1 MHESR
6 IAAPYAKSLLE
17 LAQEK
22 GVLEEV
28 QKDMAG
34 FAKICN
40 ENKQLVRILK
50 NPVLKHEKK
59 LSILTALFKG
69 KVNPITFS
77 IFQILTKKN
86 REAFLYDI
94 AIEFGNQYRKA
105 KGIQKAVLT
114 TATPITEEQRAAF
127 VKMVENGQ
135 TKKVELEERIDDS
148 IMGGFVLN
156 IGGDRQIDQSIK
168 TKLLQLKSKFK
179 DNPFISKY

>member
-40 ENKQLVRILK
+40 ENRQLVTVLR
-50 NPVLKHEKK
+50 NPVIKHGKK
-59 LSILTALFKG
+59 LAILTDLFKG

-94 AIEFGNQYRKA
+94 AVEFGNQYRKF
-105 KGIQKAVLT
+105 KGIEKAVLT
-114 TATPITEEQRAAF
+114 TAAPITEEQRAAF
-127 VKMVENGQ
+127 VKMVETAK
-135 TKKVELEERIDDS
+135 TKKVELEEHIDES

-156 IGGDRQIDQSIK
+156 IGGDKQVDQSIK
-168 TKLLQLKSKFK
+168 TKLVQLKSKFK